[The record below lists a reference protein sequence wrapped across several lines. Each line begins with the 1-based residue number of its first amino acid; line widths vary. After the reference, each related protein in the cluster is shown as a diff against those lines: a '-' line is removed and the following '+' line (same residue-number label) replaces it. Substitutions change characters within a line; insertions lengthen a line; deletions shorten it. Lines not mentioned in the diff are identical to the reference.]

1 MKRLN
6 NAPLFW
12 NTILASLQES
22 AIIALGRIFDNGS
35 PHNVGSLL
43 TKAEDLGIFSKDA
56 LGRRKQ
62 GTSATPPD
70 WLENY
75 LTQAYEPS
83 AQDIRKL
90 RSEARKWRRVYETN
104 YKPLRD
110 EVYAHLEFPNDAEEL
125 HAAIASTRVK
135 ELEQMCTFLISLQ
148 DALWELY
155 ENGREPIIA
164 RSAFSVLEMLSATN
178 GGRSVPELIVKQVRD
193 FFVDE
198 LQ

>member
-1 MKRLN
+1 M
-6 NAPLFW
+6 APLFW
-12 NTILASLQES
+12 NTSLASLQES
-22 AIIALGRIFDNGS
+22 AIIALGRIFDNDS

-43 TKAEDLGIFSKDA
+43 TKAEDLRIFSKDA
-56 LGRRKQ
+56 LGHRKQ
-62 GTSATPPD
+62 GTSATAPE
-70 WLENY
+70 WLEDF
-75 LTQAYEPS
+75 LAQAYEPS
-83 AQDIRKL
+83 AQDIHEL
-90 RSEARKWRRVYETN
+90 GSEVRKWRRVYEAT

-110 EVYAHLEFPNDAEEL
+110 KIYAHRELPNDAEEL
-125 HAAIASTRVK
+125 RAAIASTRVK